1 MSKQGTKSKN
11 LRLSF
16 NAWQELRFVKFKLV
30 ASTYSEVLR
39 KVLDEY
45 NGKDLSDDVRSK
57 PPTDSGDSMKK
68 LERDESD
75 KTIVVTPEIHEELNA
90 IKNEYIMDK
99 GFVSRGPS
107 AVSISDI
114 LLDLLSKF
122 KIKHKL

>member
-1 MSKQGTKSKN
+1 
-11 LRLSF
+11 
-16 NAWQELRFVKFKLV
+16 VKFKLV

>member
-1 MSKQGTKSKN
+1 MSKQSTKSKN

-16 NAWQELRFVKFKLV
+16 NAWQELRLVKFNLV

-45 NGKDLSDDVRSK
+45 NGKDLSDDVRGK
-57 PPTDSGDSMKK
+57 PPTDSGDTIKK
-68 LERDESD
+68 SVKDESD
-75 KTIVVTPEIHEELNA
+75 KTIVVTPQIHEQLNA

-122 KIKHKL
+122 KLKHKI